1 MREPVRSENT
11 LWLLVQ
17 GVPPK
22 KGTRSGLIL
31 RRIGKMGIVPEISSG
46 FSSLCRSYPDFPYEN
61 HDFPFSNSSI
71 DCGVSRISP
80 FLASPRPQAPA
91 ERCWSLASNF
101 SDLEMAGTPELNNF
115 PKKSIDCPV
124 GNSSRISWNI
134 LEKGKIVER
143 HELSLGNLTSKEFAV
158 CFSCLI
164 VQGFVRWFCCSNLP
178 QALREPP
185 HKNVRSWSWT
195 LQLIMIFPVAKILS

>member
-46 FSSLCRSYPDFPYEN
+46 FSSCRSYPDFPYEN

-71 DCGVSRISP
+71 DCGVSAVSP
-80 FLASPRPQAPA
+80 FLASCPRPQAPA

-115 PKKSIDCPV
+115 PKKSIDCLV

-143 HELSLGNLTSKEFAV
+143 HELSLGNLTSKEFVV
-158 CFSCLI
+158 CLFFMFNCSRVCSLI
-164 VQGFVRWFCCSNLP
+164 LLF
-178 QALREPP
+178 EPP
-185 HKNVRSWSWT
+185 TSS
-195 LQLIMIFPVAKILS
+195 